1 MHPRTLQRR
10 AARRGDH
17 LRSHQGRGPTRSSP
31 TVPVPA
37 RPSAHPDHRAAR
49 LQRAVGLRPELS
61 PLVRHDAPTGARP
74 SLSRFPRNVSH
85 VTDGHEPRS
94 RIVKGTCLRC
104 ERRPR
109 YGGAVRVPGPANW
122 GTRDERT
129 RVVLRIQWREHRL
142 CESSNLVT
150 TVDPMASPI
159 LLCTDGSNEAM
170 VALSAGLD
178 LVGRDHELVLVTVM
192 NAPDEA
198 SLAGSGHA
206 GPDLTLEEYDDK
218 IGQARDTASSTIIE
232 ARGQLALAGA
242 EVRTLE
248 GDPGAA
254 ICQLAAELSAS
265 AIIVGSRG
273 RGGLKRMFL
282 GSVSDYVVRN
292 APCSVVV
299 TRA

>member
-1 MHPRTLQRR
+1 
-10 AARRGDH
+10 
-17 LRSHQGRGPTRSSP
+17 
-31 TVPVPA
+31 
-37 RPSAHPDHRAAR
+37 
-49 LQRAVGLRPELS
+49 
-61 PLVRHDAPTGARP
+61 
-74 SLSRFPRNVSH
+74 
-85 VTDGHEPRS
+85 
-94 RIVKGTCLRC
+94 
-104 ERRPR
+104 
-109 YGGAVRVPGPANW
+109 
-122 GTRDERT
+122 
-129 RVVLRIQWREHRL
+129 
-142 CESSNLVT
+142 
-150 TVDPMASPI
+150 MASPI

-218 IGQARDTASSTIIE
+218 IGQARDTASSAIVE